1 MKKLF
6 GAKKKEEPKPA
17 APTLGDTS
25 LKVPF
30 KLLLIYLV
38 GR

>member
-17 APTLGDTS
+17 AASLQDTTA
-25 LKVPF
+25 KVSSVNLF
-30 KLLLIYLV
+30 
-38 GR
+38 